1 MNSFRYWYLKHFNP
15 DRALEELRKPVEG
28 AYVVVHDGPS
38 TWVRVRADE
47 LDEYMRYLKEKGMIY
62 LEAYR
67 KYAEGA
73 QTVRQGDRRRLPPY
87 EAL

>member
-15 DRALEELRKPVEG
+15 DKALEELRTPADGE
-28 AYVVVHDGPS
+28 YVVVHDCPS
-38 TWVRVRADE
+38 TWVRVRTDE
-47 LDEYMRYLKEKGMIY
+47 LDEYMRYLKDRGVIC

-73 QTVRQGDRRRLPPY
+73 PAVLQGDRKQLPPY